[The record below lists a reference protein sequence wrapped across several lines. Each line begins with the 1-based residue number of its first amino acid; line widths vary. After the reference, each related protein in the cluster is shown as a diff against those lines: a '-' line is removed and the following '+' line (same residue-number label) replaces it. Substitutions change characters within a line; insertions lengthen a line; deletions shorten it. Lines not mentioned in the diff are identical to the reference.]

1 MLPRSFVYD
10 VLVLSVFLYLCF
22 VVYSRA
28 PLFSPSLQCCP
39 VRRQGSIERT
49 NYSRLCNHSLIQ
61 ENSHTIPHSQKNR
74 EDGVLCQQTISGEI
88 QKIHLLTIRILHR
101 SPKWQK
107 ILNGSKINTF
117 RGISRQKKTTWNSSA
132 QPFLRHLRKNFPFAV
147 RKSAQDTPSSPQNP
161 AHLRLCDTPIGQSP
175 DPCRLGCAFGDN
187 AYSKKSIP

>member
-1 MLPRSFVYD
+1 MYFSSLRFHKKMLPCSFVFN
-10 VLVLSVFLYLCF
+10 VLVLPVFFTSASSSIAGL
-22 VVYSRA
+22 
-28 PLFSPSLQCCP
+28 PFSPPSLQCRP

-74 EDGVLCQQTISGEI
+74 EDGGLCQQTISAEI

-132 QPFLRHLRKNFPFAV
+132 QPFLRHLRKNFPFT
-147 RKSAQDTPSSPQNP
+147 RFPSPENAHYVHENP
-161 AHLRLCDTPIGQSP
+161 G
-175 DPCRLGCAFGDN
+175 
-187 AYSKKSIP
+187 